1 MLIEVLRVQERD
13 TLGYYVGKR
22 PRTLHRHRERSVVS
36 GFAIGI
42 VERTEA
48 RRSEQGQ
55 LSQVERAAV
64 FAERTVS
71 ARRYERGFSD
81 SSPIGG
87 VDPPIEGDEA
97 GQRRSDPPTATRNPP
112 IECK

>member
-1 MLIEVLRVQERD
+1 M
-13 TLGYYVGKR
+13 
-22 PRTLHRHRERSVVS
+22 S

-48 RRSEQGQ
+48 GRSEQGQ

-71 ARRYERGFSD
+71 ARRCERGFSD
-81 SSPIGG
+81 SPPIGG
-87 VDPPIEGDEA
+87 VDPLIEDDEV
-97 GQRRSDPPTATRNPP
+97 GQRRSDRPTATRNPL

>member
-1 MLIEVLRVQERD
+1 M
-13 TLGYYVGKR
+13 
-22 PRTLHRHRERSVVS
+22 S

-55 LSQVERAAV
+55 LSQVERAAM
-64 FAERTVS
+64 FAERIVS
-71 ARRYERGFSD
+71 ARRCERGFSD
-81 SSPIGG
+81 SLPIGG
-87 VDPPIEGDEA
+87 VDPPIEDDKA
-97 GQRRSDPPTATRNPP
+97 RHRRSDPPIATRNPP

>member
-1 MLIEVLRVQERD
+1 M
-13 TLGYYVGKR
+13 
-22 PRTLHRHRERSVVS
+22 S

-48 RRSEQGQ
+48 GRLEQGQ

-64 FAERTVS
+64 FSERTVS
-71 ARRYERGFSD
+71 ARRCERGFSD
-81 SSPIGG
+81 SLS
-87 VDPPIEGDEA
+87 IEDDEA

>member
-1 MLIEVLRVQERD
+1 M
-13 TLGYYVGKR
+13 
-22 PRTLHRHRERSVVS
+22 S

-48 RRSEQGQ
+48 RRSKQRQ

-64 FAERTVS
+64 FAERTII
-71 ARRYERGFSD
+71 ARGCERGFND

-87 VDPPIEGDEA
+87 VDPPIEDDEA
-97 GQRRSDPPTATRNPP
+97 GQRRSDPPTATCNPP

>member
-1 MLIEVLRVQERD
+1 M
-13 TLGYYVGKR
+13 
-22 PRTLHRHRERSVVS
+22 S

-42 VERTEA
+42 VERIEA
-48 RRSEQGQ
+48 GRSEQGQ

-71 ARRYERGFSD
+71 ARRCERGFSH
-81 SSPIGG
+81 SPPIGG
-87 VDPPIEGDEA
+87 ADPPIEDDKA
-97 GQRRSDPPTATRNPP
+97 GQRRSDLPIATRNPP